1 MSPRIA
7 ISSGHALH
15 VRGARGSPVP
25 PELDEVDEARRV
37 VEGVAAKLRAAG
49 VNEDRLRKERPTI
62 DLTIPIEI
70 LLVCRCPSAIR
81 WFIVSIVVNAIE
93 GSVRWLA
100 SHIG

>member
-7 ISSGHALH
+7 ISSGHAKH

-49 VNEDRLRKERPTI
+49 VE
-62 DLTIPIEI
+62 
-70 LLVCRCPSAIR
+70 
-81 WFIVSIVVNAIE
+81 
-93 GSVRWLA
+93 
-100 SHIG
+100 